1 MGICR
6 HEAAHLL
13 TAHLLGCPVRT
24 VAVDGGKP
32 RVEVYDEEAVQT
44 PGTTVG
50 SEELPSLAVIAMSG
64 MMADADL
71 VLLNNLLQRSRPP
84 IPAEE
89 QQSTTRWASLMAWTI
104 IKKYQR
110 AYDAIYEELL
120 AGSDLATCLSKA
132 EAAEAA

>member
-1 MGICR
+1 M
-6 HEAAHLL
+6 
-13 TAHLLGCPVRT
+13 
-24 VAVDGGKP
+24 
-32 RVEVYDEEAVQT
+32 YDEEAVQT

-64 MMADADL
+64 MMAEADHYGNVLGANADL